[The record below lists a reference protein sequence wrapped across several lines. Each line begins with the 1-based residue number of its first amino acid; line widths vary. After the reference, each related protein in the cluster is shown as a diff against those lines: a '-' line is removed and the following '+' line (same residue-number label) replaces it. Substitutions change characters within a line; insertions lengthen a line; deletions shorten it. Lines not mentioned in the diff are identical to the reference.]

1 MAFFEDKTAR
11 AESVVLAH
19 KKTAL
24 STLALS
30 AIGDAIKDHYQEK
43 LIEWAIK
50 YLGVPLGTWLVR
62 NPASIITI
70 CSALLVIWFMALF
83 IKSPKRSYILQHDE
97 TPFVNTKSQ
106 RMLLLSGCVVLLF
119 LIFSGAYAYARRQN
133 YVTLRPPPPPT
144 NISATF
150 SEESSIP
157 MTLDERGIVPISDA
171 ASVCANG
178 SKTGYG
184 LKGIESLPGGQS
196 LHKPGLI
203 IDGHRVRVRWS
214 SSAPEH
220 IETLFEIEVTN
231 RGESSIAKDWRLCLS
246 QDGKA
251 VYFDAQDLKLEND
264 IKTSVADVT
273 LQSPIEH
280 GRTVKGWLLFVLPKD
295 QGLQKFTGSIQ
306 CRDYLDK
313 RSLLIFTSE

>member
-1 MAFFEDKTAR
+1 VASIEDKTAR
-11 AESVVLAH
+11 TESVVLAH

-24 STLALS
+24 ATIVFS

-43 LIEWAIK
+43 LTEWAIK

-62 NPASIITI
+62 NPTSIITI
-70 CSALLVIWFMALF
+70 SSALLVIWFMALF

-97 TPFVNTKSQ
+97 TPFVNTKSR
-106 RMLLLSGCVVLLF
+106 RMLLLSGCVVVLLV
-119 LIFSGAYAYARRQN
+119 IFSGAYAYAHRQN
-133 YVTLRPPPPPT
+133 RVTQRPPSAPT
-144 NISATF
+144 NVSATF
-150 SEESSIP
+150 SAESSMT
-157 MTLDERGIVPISDA
+157 MTLDERGIVPMSDA
-171 ASVCANG
+171 ESVCANG
-178 SKTGYG
+178 SKTGHG
-184 LKGIESLPGGQS
+184 LKGIESLPGGPS

-203 IDGHRVRVRWS
+203 IDGHRVRIQWS
-214 SSAPEH
+214 SLDPEH

-246 QDGKA
+246 QAGKA
-251 VYFDAQDLKLEND
+251 VYFDAQDLKPENG

-295 QGLQKFTGSIQ
+295 QDLQKFTGSIQ

-313 RSLLIFTSE
+313 RSLLVFTSE